1 MKNYLTNLFN
11 SSIFR
16 YVQRIAVAC
25 VLLSFAL
32 TATAGGEWKGTA
44 YAYAKF
50 AESSSVAN
58 GVGKVYVGTSET
70 PTYKNLSEVAEM
82 SKSTANNS
90 DDPKNVDFWWAATA
104 EVGTNSAFA
113 GWFTDA
119 EASTKHKDEAKFKA
133 SVQVNKDPDKKGSLT
148 FYAHFRKVID
158 APVEVA
164 WTKTT
169 ETATTTFDV
178 NLYKAE
184 KFRVKSF
191 AHKDGLSRT
200 FSAEVKAEDLSDQK
214 AKITMSAGADVVDGD
229 IFNVVLTTDNGGDVL
244 VLVKIVSK
252 ITVRFE
258 LPKRGQGYYEAIQLN
273 YGGNVTYN
281 SKVAG
286 EARDVNLTDTRQFF
300 QQITAY
306 PADGYRLYR
315 WIVRDKDG
323 NTTYPTTNP
332 LEHRLNEGDVISVEF
347 LPTGLAQFMVKDDPD
362 KKLFYELD
370 GDNGAF
376 KHAEKLG
383 KKVVVVQTSGTLYT
397 EYKSLTNSKYEFTIP
412 AGYTLLVPGDDAYT
426 VVKNYNNT
434 APWSS
439 EIYGVYREL
448 ILPANTRIIN
458 KGDICLFSFLY
469 SYTPPVV
476 SIPTKYGKL
485 KMLANTEIIL
495 EDKSQLTAFGYV
507 VGDPTNSEIIAKS
520 GSTVYE
526 ALQMTGWR
534 GGSFTLPMVEN
545 EQRVFPIS
553 QYYVQN
559 IETKLT
565 YRYGAIGKIVSIVT
579 MNVKVDNLELPID
592 ATFIGPKADDDAAE
606 DKGFLCIGPDTEL
619 SKWYDG
625 EKDRQMYE
633 IVGTANG
640 DSRGKVKFGIINL
653 NMDLPGWAS
662 ILLGGNL
669 NISSIDYVLP
679 ISSNISVN
687 LKNIELIAPYEL
699 ALLAGSELYIDAK
712 STVNVSS
719 NLFVYD
725 KEQNF
730 YNADLT
736 KGYFGSLNEPLH
748 QIPYT
753 AYHYDKYL
761 SDKTTYSYLSGGK
774 PYASKNTYIRT
785 SSNIEDAKIT
795 VDGTVIVA
803 EPSNTSLGSGIY
815 TTIYNEGTDYN
826 KGTSTDLA
834 KYGANIT
841 SNGGGKIDFQKIGTK
856 QFTYQVYQSTE
867 ASYIKI
873 PITNARLR
881 NADNSWSAGD
891 TLTTKDE
898 YTYSLEKGRWVTPQE
913 ISFVNWNNN
922 KWLVRLP
929 EPGTVTQTV
938 EISLS
943 TKEILTMDNFEIEWP
958 ANAYFAK
965 GGNATYDA
973 ENKKLLV
980 PITYTLTKVHNKDVE
995 PNAYVGSLV
1004 VKCKDLNV
1012 TGDVVAEANIPL
1024 TAVEDYTP
1032 EFTVTINGVPVTTGD
1047 TYDFGQTYAQ
1057 VPVEVNL
1064 VITPIDTTVA
1074 KLPAIQWSVV
1084 ATGSFDA
1091 TPTKVI
1097 YYPQTKSADEGE
1109 SGTLTIIATYSDAAT
1124 PPNLPACTL
1133 TVNLQGK
1140 AVLQESTLQ
1149 FRDDLTTEIYQ
1160 ADKIT
1165 DVFSDLGNLSDVT
1178 FTYAYTDGTPANDL
1192 MVESKQNGNYTLT
1205 ANTTDYVDNR
1215 VVVVTATQGATDVM
1229 AGASRPLT
1237 VTIKP
1242 VVAWNW
1248 STLYFNTER
1257 YNPVTVARTG
1267 DWTLTEVEG
1276 SDPNNLV
1283 AVSGV
1288 SPNYSAIVGTGDAS
1302 QVYTAKFKF
1311 VQGAYEKEFTSSI
1324 YADPRALG
1332 FCVDYVRQFNDV
1344 STPTETTVTFDE
1356 NSHKTTF
1363 RPGDKWEINMTGMPD
1378 KLTFTATGNNR
1389 WYIGERASSST
1400 NYSDVVAWSKLSGTQ
1415 IIQLKPTTNQVIIQ
1429 YGAGDDNGTIT
1440 NLCISELEI
1449 SADKD
1454 AIYFPIN
1461 KDGSE
1466 TTDTLILTH
1475 TEPTKPMVSLDS
1487 HFTTTLSAVSNNLG
1501 TTPEEPYY
1509 QTTVTISGD
1518 MSAVEKGSY
1527 VLTATQGTAKITI
1540 PVHADEFPQGLPIK
1554 LATDDAKRYHFV
1566 AVEED
1571 KVTWDETTKHVVF
1584 QTPEGE
1590 QTIRSVT
1597 FAFEGA
1603 PSRIKFTAS
1612 QDIIDNQWRVD
1623 ESADGSEF
1631 VTSGLANRDTEA
1643 GTKFV
1648 HNLQYT
1654 TRYVRVVY
1662 NSENKSEIELSD
1674 LVIEGDPM
1682 LLVNP
1687 EELEFSTDDRN
1698 KSLTLTAINLNN
1710 IRIELD
1716 NVTDFQMSHGA
1727 AEASATYTLSSADY
1741 PNALGVNKV
1750 GDIEIKTEWITNSIV
1765 NDGMITIYNV
1775 DENDSILAKVKL
1787 VGAGKYLHRDDAK
1800 ITGLYTGIPDG
1811 TRDTDGDGNPNTE
1824 YKYTYHGADY
1834 TAYQYHPVDLSKT
1847 FAEDGTALFD
1857 YLFVYG
1863 ETTTTDGSKDIT
1875 APKGENGSN
1884 ARTPYYVYIR
1894 DVDAYGNFDRYRF
1907 VTMLDNANIGNKQD
1921 LHVQGVTTN
1930 DSSLYINIPKDAQ
1943 VRVYIAGFCPYASI
1957 GADKFQEG
1965 VFFFRGMAGSK
1976 LDVYLED
1983 AHIFARNKMLTGQPF
1998 YARGSE
2004 AHKEHNPKF
2013 TEGYARG
2020 SGGVLVFENME
2031 STEDLMQIVPFEVT
2045 IHTIGNN
2052 LLKSNYGCF
2061 NYFFGMDP
2069 YQISAPIHV
2078 RLHSA
2083 KHVRTS
2089 KTTLNFTDEWP
2100 LTLNADRTV
2109 ASSKRTNGFLS
2120 LQKLNN
2126 NAPSIDLG
2134 NPLTEVN
2141 FRGGQVQLQNA
2152 QIVSE
2157 NYKTTLAIS
2166 YRSGEYG
2173 GDKVGLKFAYGIGTD
2188 SVGGSVNFYDGTIT
2202 VLPMKV
2208 AAAYQQYY
2216 LMDPQLDADGDTIRD
2231 ANDNVVYSDITTCL
2245 RTPKNTNVYGGSIC
2259 WLRACQHVT
2268 SKGGA
2273 PSDGTGKLLGQY
2285 IYEFG
2290 GDDTK
2295 DDATGLVTSIKF
2307 PGNVEGLAAY
2317 YNIYHPD
2324 KPYGINSIT
2333 PDADNKLYFWIPEGY
2348 GGVSAEKD
2356 NILTTWKACMTEISA
2371 GFGTLNGTVGGPTPV
2386 EQSEEIRYMLY
2397 CKIDENIR
2405 DVITA
2410 GEGEGINR
2418 IYSYSAPVKVPPV
2431 AQGYVGGTYTSV
2443 TPSMVGMELQNEVLS
2458 DTSYMVT
2465 DRVYYVTNATAD
2477 LWQTFTAPFDVE
2489 KIWVVETFSEE
2500 ALKQV
2505 GDGKR
2510 DTILISQAH
2519 HNADFAA
2526 FFGVSM
2532 AIGTTDSLGA
2542 IFNDFVEWGKL
2553 EDQKGVLPDGTPKPV
2568 LYNGV
2573 GDYTLRGRY
2582 ELIPY
2587 YTKADGS
2594 ANWAEAN
2601 FYLNENKGNW
2611 QLSEDGFNFNTNWT
2625 MLTEAEATDGILLE
2639 KGKTYSMMFP
2649 FCTGCGDDLSSREY
2663 WDYWSGKFLIFEST
2677 DGTKT
2682 GGHIIDGSN
2691 LFDSIPF
2698 ATDPDPGYAIVSGNS
2713 TFSYIETSDP
2723 DVYTYQANFKAER
2736 FMPNRD
2742 FETQEALTTQIM
2754 PTTAFLWTNLYTPS
2768 NVRVRSVART
2778 GEIDYVT
2785 DENPDDN
2792 GDGTTTGG
2800 NIPTV
2805 GGGNDLFIT
2814 ETANGINIA
2823 VSEAQHVRVMS
2834 ATGILLFN
2842 GMVQTAVD
2850 VALPANGVYVIA
2862 GENEVHKI
2870 LH

>member
-16 YVQRIAVAC
+16 HVQRLAVLC
-25 VLLSFAL
+25 LFLSYAF
-32 TATAGGEWKGTA
+32 TATAGGSGWSGTA
-44 YAYAKF
+44 SGK
-50 AESSSVAN
+50 AEITSTSTGEGS
-58 GVGKVYVGTSET
+58 VYVNQNSTPSGDADDSKGISNNSTSAT
-70 PTYKNLSEVAEM
+70 FWWHAVP
-82 SKSTANNS
+82 TANS
-90 DDPKNVDFWWAATA
+90 
-104 EVGTNSAFA
+104 NSAFA
-113 GWFTDA
+113 GWFKEKDA
-119 EASTKHKDEAKFKA
+119 SGTVYKSDASFSEE
-133 SVQVNKDPDKKGSLT
+133 VKGSSDIANPSKT
-148 FYAHFRKVID
+148 YYAHFRKVID

-184 KFRVKSF
+184 NFSVKSS
-191 AHKDGLSRT
+191 AHKDGLARI
-200 FSAEVKAEDLSDQK
+200 FSAKVEAEDLSDQK

-229 IFNVVLTTDNGGDVL
+229 VFNVVLTTDNGGDVI
-244 VLVKIVSK
+244 VQVKIVAQ

-258 LPKRGQGYYEAIQLN
+258 TPKRGQGYYVAIQP
-273 YGGNVTYN
+273 GMGNAETYN
-281 SKVAG
+281 SQTVG
-286 EARDVNLTDTRQFF
+286 EAKNVDLRDTRQFF

-315 WIVRDKDG
+315 WIVKDKDG
-323 NTTYPTTNP
+323 NTSYPTSNP
-332 LEHRLNEGDVISVEF
+332 LEKTLNEGDVISVEF

-370 GDNGAF
+370 DDNGAF

-397 EYKSLTNSKYEFTIP
+397 EYKSLTNGKYEFTIP

-439 EIYGVYREL
+439 EIYEVYREL

-534 GGSFTLPMVEN
+534 GGSFTLPMVKN

-565 YRYGAIGKIVSIVT
+565 YRYGAIGKIASIVT
-579 MNVKVDNLELPID
+579 MNVKIDNLELPID
-592 ATFIGPKADDDAAE
+592 ATFIGPKADNDAAE

-662 ILLGGNL
+662 LILGGNL

-687 LKNIELIAPYEL
+687 LKKIELIAPYEL
-699 ALLAGSELYIDAK
+699 ALLAGSELYIDAN

-730 YNADLT
+730 YNADLK

-774 PYASKNTYIRT
+774 PYAKKDTYIRT
-785 SSNIEDAKIT
+785 ATGIEDAKIT

-815 TTIYNEGTDYN
+815 TTNYNEGTDYN

-834 KYGANIT
+834 DYGANIT
-841 SNGGGKIDFQKIGTK
+841 SNGGGKIDFQKIGIK
-856 QFTYQVYQSTE
+856 QYTYQVYQPGETP
-867 ASYIKI
+867 SYFKI
-873 PITNARLR
+873 PVTNARLR
-881 NADNSWSAGD
+881 NGDGSWAAGD
-891 TLTTKDE
+891 TLKTKVVF
-898 YTYSLEKGRWVTPQE
+898 TYSKTKGQWLTPQDDM
-913 ISFVNWNNN
+913 SFGTPDNNVWDIRMPAPN
-922 KWLVRLP
+922 KVTK
-929 EPGTVTQTV
+929 TVG
-938 EISLS
+938 ISLI
-943 TKEILTMDNFEIEWP
+943 TDEELTIDNFDIVWP
-958 ANAYFAK
+958 NNSYFSKAEDEV
-965 GGNATYDA
+965 ASYDP
-973 ENKKLLV
+973 ETKKLLL
-980 PITYTLTKVHNKDVE
+980 PITYTLTGVHNKDIV
-995 PNAYVGSLV
+995 PNTYVGSIFV
-1004 VKCKDLNV
+1004 ECKDLNV
-1012 TGDVVAEANIPL
+1012 TGNVVDTATIQL
-1024 TAVEDYTP
+1024 SAVEDYTP
-1032 EFTVTINGVPVTTGD
+1032 EFTVAINGLSVQTGS
-1047 TYDFGQTYAQ
+1047 TYYFGQTQAQ
-1057 VPVEVNL
+1057 VPVVANM
-1064 VITPIDTTVA
+1064 VITPTSGTVA
-1074 KLPAIQWSVV
+1074 TFNTTQWSIERTGAFT
-1084 ATGSFDA
+1084 ATQ
-1091 TPTKVI
+1091 TEVT
-1097 YYPQTKSADEGE
+1097 YNPQTQTTGEYDE
-1109 SGTLTIIATYSDAAT
+1109 GTLTIIATYADVAT
-1124 PPNLPACTL
+1124 PPNQPACTI
-1133 TVNLQGK
+1133 TVNLKGK
-1140 AVLQESTLQ
+1140 AILQEPTLA
-1149 FRDDLTTEIYQ
+1149 FRENLPTEIYQ
-1160 ADKIT
+1160 AESIKDIFKT
-1165 DVFSDLGNLSDVT
+1165 DDNGIIGNGNDIT
-1178 FTYAYTDGTPANDL
+1178 FTYAYTNGEPANDL
-1192 MVESKQNGNYTLT
+1192 MNDSKANGNYTLI

-1215 VVVVTATQGATDVM
+1215 TLVVTAIQEPTNVM
-1229 AGASRPLT
+1229 AGATRTLPII
-1237 VTIKP
+1237 IKP
-1242 VVAWNW
+1242 VVTWNW

-1257 YNPVTVARTG
+1257 ENPVTVARAG

-1283 AVSGV
+1283 ALSGE

-1311 VQGAYEKEFTSSI
+1311 EQDAYEKEFTSSI
-1324 YADPRALG
+1324 YADPRVLG
-1332 FCVDYVRQFNDV
+1332 FCVYYVRQFNDV
-1344 STPTETTVTFDE
+1344 STPTVTTVTFDE
-1356 NSHKTTF
+1356 NSHKATF
-1363 RPGDKWEINMTGMPD
+1363 RPGDTWEINMTGMPD
-1378 KLTFTATGNNR
+1378 KLTFTATGNNL

-1415 IIQLKPTTNQVIIQ
+1415 TIQLKPTTNQVIIQ
-1429 YGAGDDNGTIT
+1429 YGTGDNNGTIT

-1466 TTDTLILTH
+1466 TTKTLILTH
-1475 TEPTKPMVSLDS
+1475 TEPTSPEVSLDS

-1654 TRYVRVVY
+1654 TRYVRIVY
-1662 NSENKSEIELSD
+1662 NSENKSEVELSD
-1674 LVIEGDPM
+1674 FVIEGDPM
-1682 LLVNP
+1682 LLVDP

-1698 KSLTLTAINLNN
+1698 KTLTLTAINLNN

-1716 NVTDFQMSHGA
+1716 NISDFKMSHGTA
-1727 AEASATYTLSSADY
+1727 AASQSYTLSSTDY
-1741 PNALGVNKV
+1741 PHALGKNKV
-1750 GDIEIKTEWITNSIV
+1750 GDIEINTEWTTNSIV

-1775 DENDSILAKVKL
+1775 DDNDSILAKVKL
-1787 VGAGKYLHRDDAK
+1787 VGAGKYLHKEGANN
-1800 ITGLYTGIPDG
+1800 TGLYTGIPDG
-1811 TRDTDGDGNPNTE
+1811 TRDINGDGTND
-1824 YKYTYHGADY
+1824 KYTYHGATYADY
-1834 TAYQYHPVDLSKT
+1834 IYHQVDLT
-1847 FAEDGTALFD
+1847 NAFADDGTALFD

-1863 ETTTTDGSKDIT
+1863 ETTTTDATTNIT
-1875 APKGENGSN
+1875 APAGESGSN

-1907 VTMLDNANIGNKQD
+1907 VTMLDNANIGKKED
-1921 LHVQGVTTN
+1921 LHVPGVTTN

-1998 YARGSE
+1998 YDRGTE

-2307 PGNVEGLAAY
+2307 PGNVEGLATY

-2324 KPYGINSIT
+2324 KPYGINSVT

-2348 GGVSAEKD
+2348 GGVTAEKD
-2356 NILTTWKACMTEISA
+2356 NIITTWKACMTEISA
-2371 GFGTLNGTVGGPTPV
+2371 GFGTLTGTVGGPTPV
-2386 EQSEEIRYMLY
+2386 EQSEEIQYMLY

-2458 DTSYMVT
+2458 DTSYLVT

-2505 GDGKR
+2505 GDGTR

-2553 EDQKGVLPDGTPKPV
+2553 EDQKDVLPDGTPKPV

-2611 QLSEDGFNFNTNWT
+2611 QLSDDGYSFNTNWE
-2625 MLTEAEATDGILLE
+2625 MLTETEATDGVLLE

-2649 FCTGCGDDLSSREY
+2649 YCTGCGDDLSSREY

-2698 ATDPDPGYAIVSGNS
+2698 ATDPDLGYAIVSGNS
-2713 TFSYIETSDP
+2713 TFSYLETSDP

-2742 FETQEALTTQIM
+2742 FETQEALTAQIM

-2785 DENPDDN
+2785 DENPDNN
-2792 GDGTTTGG
+2792 GSQNGTSGH
-2800 NIPTV
+2800 IPTV

-2814 ETANGINIA
+2814 AIDGGINIA
-2823 VSEAQHVRVMS
+2823 VAAPQMVKVISSTGSILFAGHIS
-2834 ATGILLFN
+2834 TATDVQLPTHGIYI
-2842 GMVQTAVD
+2842 VS
-2850 VALPANGVYVIA
+2850 
-2862 GENEVHKI
+2862 GENEVQKI
-2870 LH
+2870 MH

>member
-1 MKNYLTNLFN
+1 MKKLLTTMFN

-16 YVQRIAVAC
+16 YVQRIAVVC

-32 TATAGGEWKGTA
+32 TAAGNNWQGTA

-58 GVGKVYVGTSET
+58 GVGKVYVGTNET
-70 PTYKNLSEVAEM
+70 PTYKNLSEEAEINTL
-82 SKSTANNS
+82 TANN
-90 DDPKNVDFWWAATA
+90 DADPKTVNFWWAATA
-104 EVGTNSAFA
+104 EAGTNSAFA
-113 GWFTDA
+113 GWYKDA
-119 EASTKHKDEAKFKA
+119 EASQLQTNDAKFQA
-133 SVQVNKDPDKKGSLT
+133 GVSVKKDPDKTGSQT

-184 KFRVKSF
+184 NFRVKSF
-191 AHKDGLSRT
+191 AHKDELART

-229 IFNVVLTTDNGGDVL
+229 VFNVVLTTNNGGDVT
-244 VLVKIVSK
+244 VPVKIVSK

-258 LPKRGQGYYEAIQLN
+258 LPKRGQGYYVAIQPN
-273 YGGNVTYN
+273 NGDMETYN
-281 SKVAG
+281 SQTAG
-286 EARDVNLTDTRQFF
+286 ESKNIDLTDTRQFY
-300 QQITAY
+300 QSITAY

-315 WIVRDKDG
+315 WVVTDKDG
-323 NTTYPTTNP
+323 NTTYPTSNP
-332 LEHRLNEGDVISVEF
+332 LTKTLNEGDVISVEF

-362 KKLFYELD
+362 QKLFYELD
-370 GDNGAF
+370 GENGAF

-383 KKVVVVQTSGTLYT
+383 KKVVVVHTSGTLYA
-397 EYKSLTNSKYEFTIP
+397 EYKSLTNGKYEFTIP
-412 AGYTLLVPGDDAYT
+412 AGYTLLVPCDAEYSMAT
-426 VVKNYNNT
+426 GLEKSYMVDFSGTPTMYRKLTLPSNVRINANGHICVFALLSQTQGHNGKPKT
-434 APWSS
+434 
-439 EIYGVYREL
+439 YGQ
-448 ILPANTRIIN
+448 IAMS
-458 KGDICLFSFLY
+458 DAS
-469 SYTPPVV
+469 
-476 SIPTKYGKL
+476 
-485 KMLANTEIIL
+485 EIIL
-495 EDKSQLTAFGYV
+495 NSGSQLTAYGYV
-507 VGDPTNSEIIAKS
+507 TGTPSTSHIEAKS
-520 GSTVYE
+520 GAKVYE
-526 ALQMTGWR
+526 AFQMMDWR
-534 GGSFTLPMVEN
+534 GGSQTTAVIGN
-545 EQRVFPIS
+545 SQRVFPLA
-553 QYYVQN
+553 QFYVQN
-559 IETKLT
+559 VETKLT
-565 YRYGAIGKIVSIVT
+565 IQHGATLYVCATAAMDAPIIGTQQIPLTMELISI
-579 MNVKVDNLELPID
+579 DNGKETD
-592 ATFIGPKADDDAAE
+592 N
-606 DKGFLCIGPDTEL
+606 GFFCLGTGCEV

-625 EKDRQMYE
+625 ENDRQVYQIKKMETHTEEVATAKMGRMYDK
-633 IVGTANG
+633 ILSIYTL
-640 DSRGKVKFGIINL
+640 DSREYVLLLMN
-653 NMDLPGWAS
+653 NMDVTFYP
-662 ILLGGNL
+662 NVKVT
-669 NISSIDYVLP
+669 NPND
-679 ISSNISVN
+679 
-687 LKNIELIAPYEL
+687 L
-699 ALLAGSELYIDAK
+699 AFLAGAQVNIQAGAEFVSEA
-712 STVNVSS
+712 

-725 KEQNF
+725 KEHN
-730 YNADLT
+730 T
-736 KGYFGSLNEPLH
+736 GYFGASGSPL
-748 QIPYT
+748 IPLSYT
-753 AYHYDKYL
+753 AYHYDKFL
-761 SDKTTYSYLSGGK
+761 SDKTTYSYLSAGK
-774 PYASKNTYIRT
+774 PFAKKDTYIRT
-785 SSNIEDAKIT
+785 SANLQDAKMTI
-795 VDGTVIVA
+795 DGKLVIK
-803 EPSNTSLGSGIY
+803 TRDGLQDGSGFY
-815 TTIYNEGTDYN
+815 TTAKGGS
-826 KGTSTDLA
+826 GTSTEDA
-834 KYGANIT
+834 DYGAIIT
-841 SNGGGKIDFQKIGTK
+841 SNGGGVVDFQYVGGKTK
-856 QFTYQVYQSTE
+856 TYQLKGETPVE
-867 ASYIKI
+867 I
-873 PITNARLR
+873 PVTNARLR
-881 NADNSWSAGD
+881 NADGTWSAGD

-898 YTYSLEKGRWVTPQE
+898 YTYSETKGKWLTPQDM
-913 ISFVNWNNN
+913 SFGTPDNNVWDIRMPDPN
-922 KWLVRLP
+922 KVTK
-929 EPGTVTQTV
+929 TVG
-938 EISLS
+938 ISLI
-943 TKEILTMDNFEIEWP
+943 TDEELTIDNFDIVWP
-958 ANAYFAK
+958 NNSYFVQAEDEE
-965 GGNATYDA
+965 ASYDPI
-973 ENKKLLV
+973 NKKLLL
-980 PITYTLTKVHNKDVE
+980 PITYTLTGVHNKDIV
-995 PNAYVGSLV
+995 PNTYVGSIV

-1012 TGDVVAEANIPL
+1012 TGNVVDEATIPL

-1032 EFTVTINGVPVTTGD
+1032 EFTVAIEGLSVQTGSL
-1047 TYDFGQTYAQ
+1047 YDFGQTDAG
-1057 VPVEVNL
+1057 VPVPRNM
-1064 VITPIDTTVA
+1064 VITPTSGTVSTLSA
-1074 KLPAIQWSVV
+1074 TQWHVE
-1084 ATGSFDA
+1084 ATGAFSA
-1091 TPTKVI
+1091 TKTEVK
-1097 YYPQTKSADEGE
+1097 YNPQTQTAGEYDE
-1109 SGTLTIIATYSDAAT
+1109 GTLTIIATYLDAAT
-1124 PPNLPACTL
+1124 PPNQPACTV
-1133 TVNLQGK
+1133 TVNLHGK
-1140 AVLQESTLQ
+1140 AKLQESTLR

-1229 AGASRPLT
+1229 AGASRQLT

-1248 STLYFNTER
+1248 STLYFNTQR
-1257 YNPVTVARTG
+1257 DNPVTIARAG
-1267 DWTLTEVEG
+1267 DWTLTEQT
-1276 SDPNNLV
+1276 DPNDLV
-1283 AVSGV
+1283 TLSGTT
-1288 SPNYSAIVGTGDAS
+1288 PLYSATIGAADAA
-1302 QVYTAKFKF
+1302 QVYTATFKF
-1311 VQGAYEKEFTSSI
+1311 VQGSYQKIFTSSI

-1332 FCVDYVRQFNDV
+1332 FCVDYVRQFNDI
-1344 STPTETTVTFDE
+1344 STPTVTTVTFDE
-1356 NSHKTTF
+1356 NSHKATF
-1363 RPGDKWEINMTGMPD
+1363 RPGDTWEINMTGMPD
-1378 KLTFTATGNNR
+1378 KLTFTATGNNF

-1415 IIQLKPTTNQVIIQ
+1415 TIQLKPTTNQVIIQ
-1429 YGAGDDNGTIT
+1429 YGAGDNNGTIT

-1466 TTDTLILTH
+1466 TTKKLILTH
-1475 TEPTKPMVSLDS
+1475 TEPTSPEVSLDG

-1527 VLTATQGTAKITI
+1527 ILTATQGTAKITI

-1654 TRYVRVVY
+1654 TRYVSIVY
-1662 NSENKSEIELSD
+1662 NSENKSEVELSD
-1674 LVIEGDPM
+1674 FVIEGDPM

-1727 AEASATYTLSSADY
+1727 AAARATYTLSSADY

-1750 GDIEIKTEWITNSIV
+1750 GDIEINTEWITNSIV

-1775 DENDSILAKVKL
+1775 DDNDSILAKVKL
-1787 VGAGKYLHRDDAK
+1787 VGAGKYLHKVDAK
-1800 ITGLYTGIPDG
+1800 ATGLYTGLPDG

-1824 YKYTYHGADY
+1824 YKYTFHGAEY
-1834 TAYQYHPVDLSKT
+1834 TDYQYHQVDLTKA
-1847 FAEDGTALFD
+1847 FADDGTALFD

-1863 ETTTTDGSKDIT
+1863 ETTTIDGSNDIT

-1894 DVDAYGNFDRYRF
+1894 DVDAYGRFDRYRF

-1921 LHVQGVTTN
+1921 LHVPGVTTN
-1930 DSSLYINIPKDAQ
+1930 DSSLYINVPKDAAI
-1943 VRVYIAGFCPYASI
+1943 RVYITGFCPYAST

-1976 LDVYLED
+1976 LDVYLEN
-1983 AHIFARNKMLTGQPF
+1983 AYLFARNKMLNGQPF
-1998 YARGSE
+1998 YTRGDSR
-2004 AHKEHNPKF
+2004 NPSF
-2013 TEGYARG
+2013 TGGYARG

-2031 STEDLMQIVPFEVT
+2031 STEDLTEIVPFEVT
-2045 IHTIGNN
+2045 IHTEGNS

-2069 YQISAPIHV
+2069 FQISAPIHV

-2083 KHVRTS
+2083 DHVRTS
-2089 KTTLNFTDEWP
+2089 KTTVNFTDEWP
-2100 LTLNADRTV
+2100 TALNADRSIKT
-2109 ASSKRTNGFLS
+2109 SRRTNGFLS

-2141 FRGGQVQLQNA
+2141 FRGGQVELQNA
-2152 QIVSE
+2152 QIVST

-2202 VLPMKV
+2202 IQPMWV
-2208 AAAYQQYY
+2208 AEEYKNYYMIDKDVDGNEIRKDTGKKDEYGQPIYEYQ
-2216 LMDPQLDADGDTIRD
+2216 
-2231 ANDNVVYSDITTCL
+2231 TTCL

-2285 IYEFG
+2285 VYEFG
-2290 GDDTK
+2290 DGDTK
-2295 DDATGLVTSIKF
+2295 DATTGLVTKIKF
-2307 PGNVEGLAAY
+2307 PGNVEGLQGY
-2317 YNIYHPD
+2317 YDTYHNGV
-2324 KPYGINSIT
+2324 YGIESVT
-2333 PDADNKLYFWIPEGY
+2333 PDADKKLYFWIPEGY
-2348 GGVSAEKD
+2348 GGVTAEKD

-2371 GFGTLNGTVGGPTPV
+2371 GFGTLKGTVGGRTPV
-2386 EQSEEIRYMLY
+2386 EQGEEIQYMLY
-2397 CKIDENIR
+2397 CKIDENISN
-2405 DVITA
+2405 VITA
-2410 GEGEGINR
+2410 GQGEGIDR
-2418 IYSYSAPVKVPPV
+2418 VYSYNAPVKVPPI
-2431 AQGYVGGTYTSV
+2431 AQGYVGSTYMTV
-2443 TPSMVGMELQNEVLS
+2443 RPSMVGMELQNEVAS
-2458 DTSYMVT
+2458 DTSYLVT

-2505 GDGKR
+2505 GDGTR

-2532 AIGTTDSLGA
+2532 AIGTTDSLGT

-2553 EDQKGVLPDGTPKPV
+2553 EDQKDTLPDGSPKTP

-2587 YTKADGS
+2587 YLKADS
-2594 ANWAEAN
+2594 TANWAEAN

-2611 QLSEDGFNFNTNWT
+2611 QLSEDGYNFNTTWK
-2625 MLTEAEATDGILLE
+2625 MLTEAEATDGVLLE

-2649 FCTGCGDDLSSREY
+2649 YCTGCGDELESREY

-2677 DGTKT
+2677 DGTET

-2691 LFDSIPF
+2691 LFDSVPF
-2698 ATDPDPGYAIVSGNS
+2698 ARFPESGQAIVSGNG
-2713 TFSYIETSDP
+2713 TFAYLETSDP
-2723 DVYTYQANFKAER
+2723 DVYIYQPNFKYEQ

-2742 FETQEALTTQIM
+2742 FDTQEAMTSQIM
-2754 PTTAFLWTNLYTPS
+2754 PTTAFLWTNLSTPS
-2768 NVRVRSVART
+2768 NVRVRSISRT

-2785 DENPDDN
+2785 DDN
-2792 GDGTTTGG
+2792 GENGNQGSTTGG
-2800 NIPTV
+2800 HIPTV
-2805 GGGNDLFIT
+2805 GGGNDLYIT
-2814 ETANGINIA
+2814 QTDNGINIA
-2823 VSEAQHVRVMS
+2823 VAAPQNVRVLS
-2834 ATGILLFN
+2834 STGAVLYS
-2842 GMVQTAVD
+2842 GMVHTAVD
-2850 VALPANGVYVIA
+2850 VAIPVTGVYVVTGA
-2862 GENEVHKI
+2862 NEVHKI
-2870 LH
+2870 LY